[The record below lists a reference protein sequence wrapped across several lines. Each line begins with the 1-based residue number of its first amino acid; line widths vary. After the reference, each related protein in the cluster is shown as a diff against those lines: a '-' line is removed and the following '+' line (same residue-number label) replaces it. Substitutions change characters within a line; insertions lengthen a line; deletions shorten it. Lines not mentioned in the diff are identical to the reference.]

1 VTPPP
6 GGRSAPRR
14 STSLLLV
21 SLLGVL
27 TAVLLV
33 VFVLRL
39 SRSSNTKV
47 QLGVDTFDVGKTTD
61 LQRQIARGGPVLFP
75 GLRGP
80 GFDIY
85 VEHIGTDPAHG
96 WLAFRADAPGGCVL
110 GRPRPDRHVLACNGT
125 TFPED
130 GLGLDQY
137 AATVG
142 SNGHLAVNLQASTGR
157 TPRPS

>member
-1 VTPPP
+1 M
-6 GGRSAPRR
+6 
-14 STSLLLV
+14 
-21 SLLGVL
+21 LGVL
-27 TAVLLV
+27 TAVLLI

-39 SRSSNTKV
+39 SRSSNTEV
-47 QLGVDTFDVGKTTD
+47 QLGANTFDAGKTTD
-61 LQRQIARGGPVLFP
+61 LQRQIARGGPLLFA

-85 VEHIGTDPAHG
+85 IWHVGADPAHG

-110 GRPRPDRHVLACNGT
+110 QPRPAEHVLACNGQ

-130 GLGLDQY
+130 GRGLDQY
-137 AATVG
+137 AATVDARG
-142 SNGHLAVNLQASTGR
+142 YLSVNLQASTGT